1 MLLGTEVNLGLG
13 DVVLDEVAAPPRG
26 VQPPVFGPCLLWPNV
41 REDEDVTW
49 YRSRLGPGHIVL
61 YEDLAPPAKGAQ
73 QPFRPMYS
81 GHGRPSQLLL
91 SSCISCITKSIM
103 ISADILRYS
112 ERIAHISDKIQIYVF
127 EDMSKR
133 IADICSILGLET
145 SVGLLTC
152 RYLQMWIKCENGL
165 P

>member
-13 DVVLDEVAAPPRG
+13 DVVLDEVAAPPQG

-41 REDEDVTW
+41 RVDEDVTW

-73 QPFRPMYS
+73 QPAPLFSAHVYS

-91 SSCISCITKSIM
+91 SSCIHVS
-103 ISADILRYS
+103 
-112 ERIAHISDKIQIYVF
+112 QN
-127 EDMSKR
+127 
-133 IADICSILGLET
+133 
-145 SVGLLTC
+145 LL
-152 RYLQMWIKCENGL
+152 
-165 P
+165 